1 MINSKLPN
9 KYTKM
14 KNILL
19 IFFLVLTNFVNA
31 TNFYVDSSTTL
42 TTQNGSISTPWKTL
56 TQVNSNMSLF
66 QPGDI
71 ISFRKGYSYSG
82 QLTVTRSGTAASPI
96 IFNSYGT
103 GEMPKFIGTGSRLTS
118 LVYISN
124 RQYIVF
130 DGIEVTDPTIS
141 PTDRTIQSK
150 IERAFYLDG
159 STNNVNIRN
168 CKINLAGVGVYFVGG
183 NNTLHNCIIENL
195 RMVVNTNDGGFD
207 DYGANP
213 VVISSANNRITNNR
227 FLNCWANSFDFTY
240 DGGAVE
246 FFGPNTNNN
255 IVAYNIMEDN
265 NGLVEFGSSNG
276 GTSSGNI
283 FAYNILI
290 NNGSLFYINNSG
302 PFSITATNI
311 QFYNNV
317 IVETVAQRLN
327 ESFLFSMASSSANAG
342 ISVMKNNIFWI
353 TTGIDLARAGQ
364 FTGSQLTH
372 NNNIIARASNAT
384 AINFAI
390 HPTEIVTTTATQI
403 FKSVS
408 GSPIDWDY
416 NAKDTTSIQVNR
428 GETIPGQLFDFSGD
442 PIVNAT
448 DIGVE
453 ELQAITPQPP
463 PVRTGYIIVN
473 DKFERLKVLY

>member
-1 MINSKLPN
+1 
-9 KYTKM
+9 M

-56 TQVNSNMSLF
+56 TQVNSNMSQF

-82 QLTVTRSGTAASPI
+82 QLMVARSGTAASPI

-159 STNNVNIRN
+159 STANVTIRN
-168 CKINLAGVGVYFVGG
+168 CTISLAGVGVYFVGG
-183 NNTLHNCIIENL
+183 NNTLLNCTIENL

-213 VVISSANNRITNNR
+213 VVISSANNRILGNR
-227 FLNCWANSFDFTY
+227 FLNCWANSYDFTY

-255 IVAYNIMEDN
+255 VISYNTMEDN

-276 GTSSGNI
+276 GTSTGNV
-283 FAYNILI
+283 FSYNKLI

-302 PFSITATNI
+302 PFSITASNI

-327 ESFLFSMASSSANAG
+327 ESFLFSMASSSSTAG
-342 ISVMKNNIFWI
+342 IAVMKNNIFWV

-364 FTGSQLTH
+364 FTGAQLTH
-372 NNNIIARASNAT
+372 KSNHIYRSSTAS
-384 AINFAI
+384 AINFTLD
-390 HPTEIVTTTATQI
+390 PTELLLSTSSNV
-403 FKSVS
+403 FKSTIGNPV
-408 GSPIDWDY
+408 DWNY
-416 NAKDTTSIQVNR
+416 EPLSATSIQVNA
-428 GETIPGQLFDFSGD
+428 GETIAGQTRDFNGD
-442 PIVNAT
+442 PLYNNT
-448 DIGVE
+448 DIGPE
-453 ELQAITPQPP
+453 EFQAVTPNPP
-463 PVRTGYIIVN
+463 PVNQPGMLLKGFYAPFIIKN
-473 DKFERLKVLY
+473 